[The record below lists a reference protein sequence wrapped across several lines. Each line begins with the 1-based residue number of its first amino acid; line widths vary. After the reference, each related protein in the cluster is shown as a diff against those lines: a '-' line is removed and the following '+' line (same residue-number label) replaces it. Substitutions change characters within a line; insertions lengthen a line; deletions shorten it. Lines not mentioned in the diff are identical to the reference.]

1 MKLRLPFLKSQ
12 NIPVIAWVTYD
23 TGNTVFFTGVMGLL
37 FPLWITKVMDGDDAT
52 LGFTL
57 AIAMAIVFILSPV
70 VGTISDQT
78 GKRKL
83 FLVTFTILFIA
94 AGLLI
99 GTSGLKVSIG
109 FFVLGV
115 IAIHMADI
123 FYNAL
128 LEDVSNPNNMGLIAG
143 LGVGLGYLGAIAAV
157 LISFMWLET
166 LGHLNVIRILSILM
180 LLLTLPLMLVA
191 KNKPGEHL
199 TEKLSICSLAHLSLH
214 RIITAIRTLRTEST
228 WTRFLVARFWYM
240 WAINAAGAFVVL
252 YGIETLRLTE
262 RQVHIVMLLGIMTGI
277 PSGIIWGKLV
287 DTIGS
292 LAILKT
298 GVASLF
304 ILLCVTALIPL
315 LNLPSWIWGIVGILS
330 GIAVAG
336 VYVAERPFVLS
347 IARPGRVGEYFSLN
361 SMSGRLSAVA
371 GPFSWGIISVTLG
384 LGQIAAV
391 IWLTGCLCLALITL
405 SGIKF
410 KQAGT

>member
-1 MKLRLPFLKSQ
+1 MKFRLPYLKPQ

-37 FPLWITKVMDGDDAT
+37 FPLWITKMMGGDDAT

-57 AIAMAIVFILSPV
+57 AIAMAIVFIISPV
-70 VGTISDQT
+70 LGTISDQT
-78 GKRKL
+78 GKRKS
-83 FLVTFTILFIA
+83 FLVVFTILFIA
-94 AGLLI
+94 SGLLI
-99 GTSGLKVSIG
+99 GTSGLEISLG

-115 IAIHMADI
+115 VAIHTADI

-128 LEDVSNPNNMGLIAG
+128 LEDVSNSNNMGLIAG
-143 LGVGLGYLGAIAAV
+143 LGVGLGYLGAIVAV
-157 LISFMWLET
+157 LISFMWMDT

-180 LLLTLPLMLVA
+180 LTLTLPLMLVA
-191 KNKPGEHL
+191 KNKPGQHP
-199 TEKLSICSLAHLSLH
+199 TEKSSIPALAHLSLH
-214 RIITAIRTLRTEST
+214 RIITAIKTLRTEAI

-240 WAINAAGAFVVL
+240 WAINAAGAFLVL
-252 YGIETLRLTE
+252 YGIETLRLTDQ
-262 RQVHIVMLLGIMTGI
+262 QVHIVMLLGIITGI
-277 PSGIIWGKLV
+277 PSGVIWGKLV
-287 DTIGS
+287 DTIGP

-298 GVASLF
+298 GVAGLF
-304 ILLCVTALIPL
+304 VLLCVTALIPL
-315 LNLPSWIWGIVGILS
+315 LNLPSWIWGIIGILS

-391 IWLTGCLCLALITL
+391 LWLTGCLFLAFIVL

-410 KQAGT
+410 KQPGP

>member
-12 NIPVIAWVTYD
+12 NIPVIAWITYD
-23 TGNTVFFTGVMGLL
+23 AGNTVFFTGVMGLL
-37 FPLWITKVMDGDDAT
+37 FPLWITKVMGGDDAT

-57 AIAMAIVFILSPV
+57 AITMSIVFILSPI
-70 VGTISDQT
+70 VGTVSDQT

-94 AGLLI
+94 SGLLI

-109 FFVLGV
+109 FFALGV

-157 LISFMWLET
+157 LISFMWMET

-180 LLLTLPLMLVA
+180 LSLTLPLMLVA
-191 KNKPGEHL
+191 KNKPGEYL
-199 TEKLSICSLAHLSLH
+199 TGKLSIRSLAHLSYH
-214 RIITAIRTLRTEST
+214 RIITAIRTLRTEAI
-228 WTRFLVARFWYM
+228 WAKFLVARFWYM

-252 YGIETLRLTE
+252 YGIETLKLTE
-262 RQVHIVMLLGIMTGI
+262 QQVHIVMLLGIITGI

-287 DTIGS
+287 DTIGP

-304 ILLCVTALIPL
+304 ILLCLTALIPL

-361 SMSGRLSAVA
+361 SMSGRLSAVV

-391 IWLTGCLCLALITL
+391 LWLTGCLCFALITL
-405 SGIKF
+405 AGIKF
-410 KQAGT
+410 KQPGT

>member
-1 MKLRLPFLKSQ
+1 MKFRLPFLKPQ

-37 FPLWITKVMDGDDAT
+37 FPLWLTKVMGGDDAT

-57 AIAMAIVFILSPV
+57 SIAMAIVFIIAPV
-70 VGTISDQT
+70 LGTVSDQT
-78 GKRKL
+78 GKRKS
-83 FLVTFTILFIA
+83 FLVVFTILFIA
-94 AGLLI
+94 SGLLI
-99 GTSGLKVSIG
+99 GTSGLEISIG

-115 IAIHMADI
+115 VAIHTADI

-128 LEDVSNPNNMGLIAG
+128 LEDVSNSNNIGLIAG
-143 LGVGLGYLGAIAAV
+143 LGVGLGYLGAIVAV
-157 LISFMWLET
+157 LISFMWMDT

-180 LLLTLPLMLVA
+180 LSLTLPLMLVA
-191 KNKPGEHL
+191 KDKPVEHP
-199 TEKLSICSLAHLSLH
+199 TENSSMLALAHLSLH
-214 RIITAIRTLRTEST
+214 RIITAIKALKTEAT

-262 RQVHIVMLLGIMTGI
+262 QQVHIVLLLGIIAGI
-277 PSGIIWGKLV
+277 PSGVIWGKLV
-287 DTIGS
+287 DTIGP
-292 LAILKT
+292 LTILKT
-298 GVASLF
+298 GVAGLF

-315 LNLPSWIWGIVGILS
+315 LNLPSWIWGIIGVLS

-371 GPFSWGIISVTLG
+371 GPFSWGVISVTLG

-391 IWLTGCLCLALITL
+391 LWLTACLCLALIAL
-405 SGIKF
+405 SGIIF
-410 KQAGT
+410 KQPGT

>member
-1 MKLRLPFLKSQ
+1 MRLRLPFLKPQ

-37 FPLWITKVMDGDDAT
+37 FPLWLTKVMGGDDAT

-57 AIAMAIVFILSPV
+57 AAAMAIVFIISPV
-70 VGTISDQT
+70 LGTVSDQT
-78 GKRKL
+78 GNRKS
-83 FLVTFTILFIA
+83 FLVVFTLLFIVS
-94 AGLLI
+94 GLLI
-99 GTSGLKVSIG
+99 GISSLEVSIAC
-109 FFVLGV
+109 FALGV
-115 IAIHMADI
+115 VAIHMADM

-128 LEDVSNPNNMGLIAG
+128 IEDVSNPNNMGLVAG

-157 LISFMWLET
+157 LISFMWMET

-180 LLLTLPLMLVA
+180 LILTLPLMLVG
-191 KNKPGEHL
+191 KNKPGEHP
-199 TEKLSICSLAHLSLH
+199 TEKFSIASFAYLFIH
-214 RIITAIRTLRTEST
+214 RLITAIRTLRTEPT
-228 WTRFLVARFWYM
+228 WARFLVARFWYM
-240 WAINAAGAFVVL
+240 WAINAAGSFVVL
-252 YGIETLRLTE
+252 YGIETLRLTQQ
-262 RQVHIVMLLGIMTGI
+262 QVHIILLLGIISGV
-277 PSGIIWGKLV
+277 PSGVIWGKLV
-287 DTIGS
+287 DTIGP

-298 GVASLF
+298 GVVSLF

-347 IARPGRVGEYFSLN
+347 IAQPGRVGEYFGLN

-391 IWLTGCLCLALITL
+391 LWLTGCLCLALITL
-405 SGIKF
+405 NGIKS
-410 KQAGT
+410 KQPGP